1 MRSITTFV
9 LAAALCLLSAAFVV
23 PAHAQVLT
31 GSIVGQVADTSG
43 AVVPDAKVQITH
55 KETNQTRTSTTS
67 SGGDYNFPSLPT
79 GTYDV
84 VVSKEG
90 FQKFTTQ
97 GISVSVG
104 QVARADAALRVGLVS
119 ETISVSGE
127 AALLQTDRADVRSVV
142 STKQLESLPTPL
154 GRNYENLLVTVPGL
168 SPPSNQHSVVVNPTR
183 GLTFSAMGT
192 SRNSNSVRIEGAIAN
207 SPWLPHVTAYTPALE
222 AIQDVSVVTG
232 SFDADLGLS
241 GGSAVNLTMK
251 SGTNELH
258 GSAFEFH
265 TNDHLKARNFFL
277 PKSKLISNQYG
288 GTVGGP
294 IRKDKIFYFVSY
306 EGSPD
311 RQTASR
317 TLNVPNAAI
326 RSGDM
331 SDSVNPIYDPLTGN
345 ADGSNR
351 TAFPNKI
358 IPANRI
364 DPIARKILIDLPS
377 PNLPGTTQNFY
388 ASGPFGLTRKKLD
401 TKGNWN
407 ATNKLS
413 VSGRFGWLTYNV
425 DNPPS
430 FGKLVGPSVSST
442 AGKLGPGFGDV
453 YTMSVSATYVA
464 SPTFVFDTYYAWTSV
479 NFNSEPPRLDEKL
492 GLDYLGIPGTNGPSR
507 LYGGWPQFGFGG
519 NLATNWAPLGNPGSG
534 SDGGPVFDAN
544 RQKQYTANA
553 SWSKGS
559 HNIRFGSDIVRQGL
573 TRFETGSSAGQFTF
587 DGGTTALRGGPS
599 VSPIFNSFASFL
611 IGAPNQVQ
619 KSLIPFEDNRN
630 TTRSWQYS
638 FFVKDQWQASRKLTL
653 SYGVRWDYFPMGTRA
668 TRGLERYN
676 FDTNEMLICGVANVP
691 TDCGYTIPWKN
702 FSPRVGLAY
711 RPTESLVI
719 RAGYGINYDP
729 QPLAFVRDL
738 IGNYPSTLNFSQTG
752 ASTFEIAR
760 NLKDGI
766 PALIIP
772 DISKGVIPVPN
783 TYSARALTQEL
794 TRGYIQS
801 FNFTM
806 QKQLPMGFA
815 LQAGY
820 VASRQIHIS
829 QILNLNAGQILGLGA
844 AGQPFNRKFGRTAN
858 TELLGPVGNNK
869 YDSLQ
874 TALKRR
880 FVNGF
885 QIDVGYTWSKV
896 IGVCCDELSDGAPR
910 IQALDFFALNR
921 AVMPFDRTHNFSTSF
936 VAELPFGRGKKLL
949 NGGGVGSA
957 IAGGWQ
963 VNGLLVMYSGSPF
976 TVTSSDTL
984 QMPGS
989 TNQRADQVKAEVQ
1002 ILGSPQSWFD
1012 PLAYR
1017 AVTGARF
1024 GTSGYNS
1031 LRGPGTK
1038 NLDFSIY
1045 RTFKFTERLSLQFR
1059 AEAFNLTN
1067 TPHFMNPGA
1076 NVSSMQLNND
1086 GTVRALGGFST
1097 VTQTSGIG
1105 RDGIDERIFRFG
1117 LRFAF

>member
-1 MRSITTFV
+1 MRSITSCV
-9 LAAALCLLSAAFVV
+9 LAAVLCVLSAAFVA
-23 PAHAQVLT
+23 PASAQVLT

-43 AVVPDAKVQITH
+43 AVVPDAKIQITH
-55 KETNQTRTSTTS
+55 KETNQTRTSTSS
-67 SGGDYNFPSLPT
+67 SGGDYNFPSLPA

-97 GISVSVG
+97 GINVSVG
-104 QVARADAALRVGLVS
+104 QVARVDAALRVGLIS
-119 ETISVSGE
+119 ESISVNAES
-127 AALLQTDRADVRSVV
+127 ALLQTDRADVRTEVT
-142 STKQLESLPTPL
+142 TKQLESLPTPL

-168 SPPSNQHSVVVNPTR
+168 SPPANQHSVVVNPTR

-222 AIQDVSVVTG
+222 AIHDVSVVTG

-241 GGSAVNLTMK
+241 GGSAVTLTMK

-265 TNDHLKARNFFL
+265 ANDHLKARNFFL

-294 IRKDKIFYFVSY
+294 VKKDKLFYFFSY
-306 EGSPD
+306 EGTPD

-317 TLNVPNAAI
+317 TLNVPTAAI

-331 SDSVNPIYDPLTGN
+331 SGSANPIYDPQSGS

-351 TAFPNKI
+351 TPFPNKI
-358 IPANRI
+358 IPADRI
-364 DPIARKILIDLPS
+364 DPIAKKILTDLPF
-377 PNLPGTTQNFY
+377 PNLPGISSNFY
-388 ASGPFGLTRKKLD
+388 AAGPFGLTRKKLD

-407 ATNKLS
+407 ATSNLTF
-413 VSGRFGWLTYNV
+413 SGRFGWLTYDV
-425 DNPPS
+425 ANPPS

-442 AGKLGPGFGDV
+442 AGKLGPGYGDV
-453 YTMSVSATYVA
+453 YTMSYSATWVA
-464 SPTFVFDTYYAWTSV
+464 RPTFVVDTYYAWTSV
-479 NFNSEPPRLDEKL
+479 NFNSEPPRLDENL
-492 GLDYLGIPGTNGPSR
+492 GLDYLGLPGTNGPSR
-507 LYGGWPQFGFGG
+507 LYGGWPQFNFG
-519 NLATNWAPLGNPGSG
+519 NNWASLGNPGSG
-534 SDGGPVFDAN
+534 GDGGPVLDAN

-553 SWSKGS
+553 SWSKKS
-559 HNIRFGSDIVRQGL
+559 HNIRFGGDIVRQGL
-573 TRFETGSSAGQFTF
+573 NRFETGSSAGQFNF
-587 DGGTTALRGGPS
+587 DGGTTALRGGAT
-599 VSPIFNSFASFL
+599 VNQYNSFAAFL
-611 IGAPNQVQ
+611 LGAPNQVQ

-630 TTRSWQYS
+630 TTRTWQYS
-638 FFVKDQWQASRKLTL
+638 LFLKDQWQTSKKLTV
-653 SYGVRWDYFPMGTRA
+653 SYGFRWDRFPMGTRA

-676 FDTNEMLICGVANVP
+676 FDTNEMQICGVANIP
-691 TDCGYTIPWKN
+691 KDCGYSIPWSN
-702 FSPRVGLAY
+702 FSPRIGLAF

-738 IGNYPSTLNFSQTG
+738 IGNYPSTLNFSLTG
-752 ASTFEIAR
+752 NSTFEIAR
-760 NLKDGI
+760 PFNQGI
-766 PALIIP
+766 PALVIP
-772 DISKGVIPVPN
+772 DISKGVIPVPG
-783 TYSARALTQEL
+783 TYSARALTQDVK
-794 TRGYIQS
+794 RGYIQS
-801 FNFTM
+801 FNLTM
-806 QKQLPMGFA
+806 QKQLPRGFA

-829 QILNLNAGQILGLGA
+829 QILNLNAGQVLGQGSQ
-844 AGQPFNRKFGRTAN
+844 GQPFFRKFGRTAN
-858 TELLGPVGNNK
+858 TELLGPVGTNK

-874 TALKRR
+874 TTLKRH
-880 FVNGF
+880 FSNGF
-885 QIDVGYTWSKV
+885 QMDVSYTWSKV
-896 IGVCCDELSDGAPR
+896 IGICCDELSDGSPR
-910 IQALDFFALNR
+910 VQALDFFYLNR
-921 AVMPFDRTHNFSTSF
+921 ALMPYDRTHNFSASF
-936 VAELPFGRGKKLL
+936 VAELPFGKGKMLL
-949 NGGGVGSA
+949 NSGRVGSA

-984 QMPGS
+984 QLPGS
-989 TNQRADQVKAEVQ
+989 NQRADQVKPEVQ
-1002 ILGSPQSWFD
+1002 ILGDPQSWFD
-1012 PLAYR
+1012 PLAYKP
-1017 AVTGARF
+1017 VTTARF

-1067 TPHFMNPGA
+1067 TPHFSNPGA
-1076 NVSSMQLNND
+1076 NVSNLQLNQD
-1086 GTVRALGGFST
+1086 GSVRTLGGFT
-1097 VTQTSGIG
+1097 QVTTTSGIG

>member
-1 MRSITTFV
+1 MRSITMLV
-9 LAAALCLLSAAFVV
+9 LAAALYIFGAVFVA
-23 PAHAQVLT
+23 PADAQVLT

-43 AVVPDAKVQITH
+43 AVAPDAKVQITH
-55 KETNQTRTSTTS
+55 KETNQTRTSATS
-67 SGGDYNFPSLPT
+67 SGGDYSFLSLPP
-79 GTYDV
+79 GSYDV

-90 FQKFTTQ
+90 FQKYSAH
-97 GISVSVG
+97 GINVSVG
-104 QVARADAALRVGLVS
+104 QVARVDAVLRVGLVS
-119 ETISVSGE
+119 ETIAVTGE
-127 AALLQTDRADVRSVV
+127 SALLQTDRADVRGEV
-142 STKQLESLPTPL
+142 SAKQLESLPVPL

-168 SPPSNQHSVVVNPTR
+168 SPPANQHSVVVNPTR

-192 SRNSNSVRIEGAIAN
+192 TRNSNSVRIEGAIAN

-222 AIQDVSVVTG
+222 AIHDVSVVTG

-241 GGSAVNLTMK
+241 GGSAVTLTMK
-251 SGTNELH
+251 SGTNDLH

-294 IRKDKIFYFVSY
+294 IKKDKLFYFVSY
-306 EGSPD
+306 EGTPD

-317 TLNVPNAAI
+317 LLNIPNAAI

-331 SDSVNPIYDPLTGN
+331 SESASLIYDPLSGN
-345 ADGSNR
+345 PDGTNR

-364 DPIARKILIDLPS
+364 DPIATKILLDLPQ
-377 PNLPGTTQNFY
+377 PNRPGTTQNFY

-407 ATNKLS
+407 AMQNLTF
-413 VSGRFGWLTYNV
+413 SGRFGWLTYDV
-425 DNPPS
+425 ANPPA

-453 YTMSVSATYVA
+453 YTMSVTGTYVLN
-464 SPTFVFDTYYAWTSV
+464 PTFVVDSYFAWTSV

-492 GLDYLGIPGTNGPSR
+492 GLEYLGIPGTNGPSR

-519 NLATNWAPLGNPGSG
+519 DLGTNWAPLGNPGSG
-534 SDGGPVFDAN
+534 SDGGPVLDAN

-553 SWSKGS
+553 SWTKGS
-559 HNIRFGSDIVRQGL
+559 HNIRFGGDIVRQGL
-573 TRFETGSSAGQFTF
+573 NRFETGSSAGQFTF
-587 DGGTTALRGGPS
+587 NGGTTALRNGPAAS
-599 VSPIFNSFASFL
+599 LYNAFASFL
-611 IGAPNQVQ
+611 IGAPNQTQ

-638 FFVKDQWQASRKLTL
+638 FFVKDQWQMSRKLTL

-691 TDCGYTIPWKN
+691 EDCGYTIPWKN
-702 FSPRVGLAY
+702 FSPRVGLAF
-711 RPTESLVI
+711 RPTEGLVI

-738 IGNYPSTLNFSQTG
+738 IGNYPSTLNLSITG
-752 ASTFEIAR
+752 NSTFEVSR
-760 NLKDGI
+760 PLKDGI
-766 PALIIP
+766 PALVIP
-772 DISKGVIPVPN
+772 DISKGVIPVPGA
-783 TYSARALTQEL
+783 YSARALTQEL
-794 TRGYIQS
+794 QRGYIQS
-801 FNFTM
+801 FNFTV
-806 QKQLPMGFA
+806 QKQLPVGFA

-820 VASRQIHIS
+820 VATRQIHIS
-829 QILNLNAGQILGLGA
+829 QILNLNAGQVLGQGA

-858 TELLGPVGNNK
+858 TELLGPVGTNK

-874 TALKRR
+874 TTLKRR
-880 FVNGF
+880 FANGF
-885 QIDVGYTWSKV
+885 QMDVSYTWSKV
-896 IGVCCDELSDGAPR
+896 IGICCDELSDGAPR
-910 IQALDFFALNR
+910 VQALDFFYLNR
-921 AVMPFDRTHNFSTSF
+921 ALMPFDRTHNFTTSF
-936 VAELPFGRGKKLL
+936 VAELPFGRGKKLM
-949 NGGGVGSA
+949 NGGGVASA

-976 TVTSSDTL
+976 NITSADTL
-984 QMPGS
+984 QLPGS
-989 TNQRADQVKAEVQ
+989 NQRADQVKGEVQ
-1002 ILGSPQSWFD
+1002 ILGDPSSWFD

-1024 GTSGYNS
+1024 GTAGYNS

-1045 RTFKFTERLSLQFR
+1045 RTFKFNERLSLQFR

-1067 TPHFMNPGA
+1067 TPHFSNPGA
-1076 NVSSMQLNND
+1076 NVSNLQLNTD

-1097 VTQTSGIG
+1097 VTTTSGIG
-1105 RDGIDERIFRFG
+1105 RDGIDERIYRFG